1 MKIKKIKI
9 SNFRSYKEILGSG
22 DENKLLSKK

>member
-9 SNFRSYKEILGSG
+9 SNFGNIQNQTINIDQNIILL
-22 DENKLLSKK
+22 ER